1 MFLEVSFVH
10 EVFTSLNCFTLL
22 YSQCSATDDLLLRFA
37 RARPSVRHTV
47 GRVVRSPGYMVAR
60 SPVFSKSSRIS
71 APASRL
77 PDRSQNLPFL
87 TRRSPASEINVLETY
102 CSLL

>member
-47 GRVVRSPGYMVAR
+47 GRVVRSPGYGSQISR
-60 SPVFSKSSRIS
+60 IFQELPYFGTYLPSPGQKPKSPVFDE
-71 APASRL
+71 A
-77 PDRSQNLPFL
+77 
-87 TRRSPASEINVLETY
+87 
-102 CSLL
+102 